1 MSNSIIHL
9 LLHVKTKR
17 RTLTERFQTHHS
29 TSRMSI
35 HTAEEIAHGLILSL
49 QMVQVSSATL
59 AGLLHPGTTTSRS
72 SHDRH
77 NYHAS
82 SGTDGGK
89 TSGNERFF
97 TAQKERGE
105 MRALYL
111 GWGGREW
118 RTSQLIWTTD
128 KKASRNELCLHQRL
142 PAALN
147 TS

>member
-72 SHDRH
+72 SHD
-77 NYHAS
+77 S
-82 SGTDGGK
+82 
-89 TSGNERFF
+89 
-97 TAQKERGE
+97 
-105 MRALYL
+105 
-111 GWGGREW
+111 
-118 RTSQLIWTTD
+118 
-128 KKASRNELCLHQRL
+128 
-142 PAALN
+142 
-147 TS
+147 